1 MTWKRFT
8 TSYTVF
14 SVNYVAFFYLYN
26 PQNIIYIHN
35 MINVY
40 LCESVDM
47 NSDEGLRHSFEEVW
61 RYLNS
66 HGSAYITL
74 ESGKQVIARTGVTK
88 KDNMVKKIIRF
99 QFEEK

>member
-1 MTWKRFT
+1 MRD
-8 TSYTVF
+8 S
-14 SVNYVAFFYLYN
+14 
-26 PQNIIYIHN
+26 
-35 MINVY
+35 
-40 LCESVDM
+40 
-47 NSDEGLRHSFEEVW
+47 HSFEEVW

-74 ESGKQVIARTGVTK
+74 ESGKQVIARTGFTK